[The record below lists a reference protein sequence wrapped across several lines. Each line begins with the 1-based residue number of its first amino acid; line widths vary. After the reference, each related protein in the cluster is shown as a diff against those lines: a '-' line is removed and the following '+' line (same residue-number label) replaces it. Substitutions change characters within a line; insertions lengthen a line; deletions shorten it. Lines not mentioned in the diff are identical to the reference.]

1 MYFIQYIAP
10 KTVFDEREAVGCIL
24 EAMKSSIADLK
35 RYEPSSLSTNTISS
49 PGTGTVT
56 GSSLGKEEDPSPEW
70 QDLCQ
75 FIRNRELKTHSNFFR
90 SCLNYMEE
98 YEKIKNVK

>member
-1 MYFIQYIAP
+1 MSCAYFIPCIAP

-35 RYEPSSLSTNTISS
+35 RYEPSSSLTSTISS
-49 PGTGTVT
+49 PATGS
-56 GSSLGKEEDPSPEW
+56 SSLGKEDPSPEW

-98 YEKIKNVK
+98 YEKIKNGK

>member
-1 MYFIQYIAP
+1 
-10 KTVFDEREAVGCIL
+10 
-24 EAMKSSIADLK
+24 MKSSIADLK
-35 RYEPSSLSTNTISS
+35 RYEPSSLSTSTSTSTISS
-49 PGTGTVT
+49 PGTDTGTGT
-56 GSSLGKEEDPSPEW
+56 GAGSSLGGKDEDPSPEW